1 MILIVLAVI
10 FIVSINI
17 QLYFLVSTLD
27 KMSNQLA
34 DIKQEMVNSNENL
47 NKMNV
52 ELHYIESDLSTNV
65 MDSLLK
71 VLLNSKNIHN
81 EED

>member
-1 MILIVLAVI
+1 MVI
-10 FIVSINI
+10 ISINI
-17 QLYFLVSTLD
+17 QLYFLVSALD
-27 KMSNQLA
+27 KMSDQLA
-34 DIKQEMVNSNENL
+34 DIKQEMTNSNENL

-71 VLLNSKNIHN
+71 VLLNSKNIKN

>member
-1 MILIVLAVI
+1 
-10 FIVSINI
+10 
-17 QLYFLVSTLD
+17 
-27 KMSNQLA
+27 MSNQLT
-34 DIKQEMVNSNENL
+34 DIKQELNNSNENL

-81 EED
+81 EEE

>member
-1 MILIVLAVI
+1 MILTVLAVI

-34 DIKQEMVNSNENL
+34 DIKQEMINSNENL

-71 VLLNSKNIHN
+71 VLLNSKNIKK
-81 EED
+81 